1 MTPKEKG
8 PKCQNSQVEG
18 ENGKGGESGGGD
30 RGHREV
36 DQACGQ
42 VCRQEES
49 QRVLWDSTVES
60 RAENSK
66 ICQGFKKKRISHLR
80 YKFGF
85 GGVDDGADD
94 FLSSLIL
101 KLSEAFLDLI
111 DFEVFF
117 GSWSSAT

>member
-1 MTPKEKG
+1 MTSHMKFFGTVVCKELLPKLEHNLVTPKEKG

-18 ENGKGGESGGGD
+18 ENGKGGEGGGGD

-49 QRVLWDSTVES
+49 QRVLWDSAVES

-66 ICQGFKKKRISHLR
+66 ICQGFKKK
-80 YKFGF
+80 GF
-85 GGVDDGADD
+85 LTCDT
-94 FLSSLIL
+94 S
-101 KLSEAFLDLI
+101 LDL
-111 DFEVFF
+111 V
-117 GSWSSAT
+117 A